1 MTMRKSICS
10 LLVVLLMAMVLVG
23 GFLNPNRPIVEAA
36 GASWPVTITDAT
48 AITGST
54 TYTSRQWNYDGN
66 DKTTAEIWY
75 TIDQGT
81 VNTVTL
87 YLDASPD
94 GTMWKS
100 GYATIVSANVAD
112 ATGYTS
118 ATIVG
123 RYFRVRAAVGN
134 SNPLTLTLKAIYK

>member
-1 MTMRKSICS
+1 MVRKSICS
-10 LLVVLLMAMVLVG
+10 LVLLVLVMAILTG
-23 GFLNPNRPIVEAA
+23 AYLRSDRPVVEAA
-36 GASWPVTITDAT
+36 GASWPVTITDET

-54 TYTSRQWNYDGN
+54 TYTARQWNYDGN

-75 TIDQGT
+75 EIDQGT
-81 VNTVTL
+81 TNTVTL

-94 GTMWKS
+94 NAMWKS

-123 RYFRVRAAVGN
+123 RYFRIRAAVGN